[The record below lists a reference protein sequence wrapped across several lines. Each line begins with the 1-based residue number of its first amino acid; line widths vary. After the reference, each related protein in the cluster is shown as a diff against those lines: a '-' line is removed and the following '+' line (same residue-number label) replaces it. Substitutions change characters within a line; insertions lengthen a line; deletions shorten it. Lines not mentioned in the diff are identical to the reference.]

1 MRMTK
6 NAKPCGLKD
15 STPTTPP
22 YVPESTL
29 SGGELSML
37 DELAD

>member
-1 MRMTK
+1 MTK

-22 YVPESTL
+22 HVPEIDPVKW
-29 SGGELSML
+29 ELSML